1 MSAVEGEVAKLAE
14 KDAEHVAG
22 KDAKHVAEKDAEHV
36 AEKEGGGGSAG
47 GGEKEKKEEEKKE
60 EEKGGSAGGGS
71 DNSVNDDGSS
81 GGGGGDGCDLS
92 ERERTNIV
100 KQISNGMVAQLCN
113 ASLNNPQLSEE
124 IVEVLRKTINDI
136 FEKQGSTGKEQL
148 EDIILAA
155 IEKSLNEMKGSS
167 LLLYSI
173 TDDTNIPE
181 NQTNLDTYHKLINNL
196 FNKASEDIGNVSN
209 SANKMFIQSTFIQ
222 NTNTLLRNPLQLLN
236 KPTKMSGGG
245 RRTKRARKPVHST
258 IRRKRTPPRKTK
270 SNRGFLGNNR
280 TRRNM
285 QRGGGGDADPDDVGT
300 ATSVTTP
307 EIEELSLEEKQVR
320 LKDYLTKMRTKEQSR
335 QGLINKSVHSEIDE
349 HKQNIEN
356 KNKAIQDHVDKL
368 TTIHNELNNSE
379 SLTPDRKK
387 ELEQTKA
394 TLEEEKKKAQADV
407 ENSHRAI
414 ANQKGYLV
422 PEKPTFTSQ
431 IQLRHLPHNNQRSF
445 FEKKKQAMKD
455 LHSNTMAAMKTEEE
469 ANRTLRKTTQDNYN
483 KKYNDLVQ
491 KHGRINVMRG
501 NIPPDESHDLDKAK
515 AAENK
520 ALLEHNE
527 HKEKMKTEEAL
538 HQASKSI
545 INQQLNTINKTDP
558 NSRANRARRAL
569 GLKPHTMV
577 YKQDQTKKSEKGLS
591 QTQHKMNRAA
601 TAVGNTVVHG
611 ASKLFHGVASA
622 ATLASKMAHSSH
634 KHSGSSPGS
643 GSGSS
648 PGSGSGPMDPNM
660 SPQAEEMLNNYK
672 KDLITKLGDRLEE
685 TEEYL
690 LQKITDVTYSHLN
703 KNPTPIVISV
713 TDQMPKALSNLHKN
727 SVTIL
732 ICDLLRSNRT
742 IFDQSIT
749 DTFTQLRQ
757 ADHNT
762 SFSPGDPLFIDK
774 FHEIFR
780 EKIKKYVLP
789 K

>member
-1 MSAVEGEVAKLAE
+1 MSAVEGEVAQLAE
-14 KDAEHVAG
+14 KDAKQLAE
-22 KDAKHVAEKDAEHV
+22 KDAKHDAEHV
-36 AEKEGGGGSAG
+36 TEKEEGGGSAG

-60 EEKGGSAGGGS
+60 EEKGGSAGGG
-71 DNSVNDDGSS
+71 
-81 GGGGGDGCDLS
+81 CDLS
-92 ERERTNIV
+92 DRERTNIV

-136 FEKQGSTGKEQL
+136 FDKQGSNGKEQL

-155 IEKSLNEMKGSS
+155 IEKSLTEMKGSS

-181 NQTNLDTYHKLINNL
+181 NQTNLHTYYKLIGNL

-209 SANKMFIQSTFIQ
+209 SANKMFIQSSFIQ

-236 KPTKMSGGG
+236 EPTKMSGGG

-258 IRRKRTPPRKTK
+258 IRRKCNPPRKTK
-270 SNRGFLGNNR
+270 SKRGFSGKTR

-285 QRGGGGDADPDDVGT
+285 QRGGGVDADPDDVGT

-307 EIEELSLEEKQVR
+307 EIKELSLKEKQVR
-320 LKDYLTKMRTKEQSR
+320 LKDYLTEMRTNEQSR
-335 QGLINKSVHSEIDE
+335 QGLINKSVHSAIDE
-349 HKQNIEN
+349 HRQNIEN
-356 KNKAIQDHVDKL
+356 KNEAIQDHVDKL
-368 TTIHNELNNSE
+368 TTIHNELNDSE
-379 SLTPDRKK
+379 SLTPDRKR

-431 IQLRHLPHNNQRSF
+431 IHLRHLPHNNQRSF
-445 FEKKKQAMKD
+445 FEQKKQAMKD
-455 LHSNTMAAMKTEEE
+455 LHSNTMATMKNTEE

-527 HKEKMKTEEAL
+527 HKEKMKAEEAL

-545 INQQLNTINKTDP
+545 INQQLNAINKTDP

-569 GLKPHTMV
+569 GLKPLTMV
-577 YKQDQTKKSEKGLS
+577 YKQDQMKKSKTGLS
-591 QTQHKMNRAA
+591 PTQHKINRAT

-611 ASKLFHGVASA
+611 ASKLLHGAISA
-622 ATLASKMAHSSH
+622 GKFANKMAHSSH
-634 KHSGSSPGS
+634 RHSSSGS
-643 GSGSS
+643 GSGS
-648 PGSGSGPMDPNM
+648 GSMDPNM

-672 KDLITKLGDRLEE
+672 KDLITKLGDRMEE

-713 TDQMPKALSNLHKN
+713 TDQIPKALSNLHKN

-749 DTFTQLRQ
+749 DTFTELRQ
-757 ADHNT
+757 SEHNT

-780 EKIKKYVLP
+780 EKIKQYVLP